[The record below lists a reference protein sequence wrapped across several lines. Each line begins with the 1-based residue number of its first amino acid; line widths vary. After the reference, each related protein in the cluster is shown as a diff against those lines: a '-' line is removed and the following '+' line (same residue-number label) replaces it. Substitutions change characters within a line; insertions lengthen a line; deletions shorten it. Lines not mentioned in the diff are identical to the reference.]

1 MNVKML
7 RRGTLSLLVAAV
19 LAGCADKE
27 KSVQNYLESGR
38 EFLEQG
44 DLGRSNVQFRNVLQI
59 DPENVQ
65 AYRYLADIAE
75 QQQNWERLYSHLQR
89 IERLAPE
96 DLDNKI
102 RMARLLLMVGEG
114 ANAGEKVDE
123 VLAVDQE
130 RADAWLVKA
139 TLALQKGDP
148 QGALTEGMK
157 SILIDPDNT
166 DTLTVLAGAQRM
178 MGDEPQAFL
187 LLDEALAKDPSA
199 LAARMIRMEMYRQK
213 GEMDKVEADLR
224 YLMENQPDAEEFAIA
239 MAGLLRETGRLEEA
253 ETLLHTFATEHAG
266 SSRAVRGLVEVVDAQ
281 GEGERADALLQ
292 TFIDRASGADVDELE
307 FVLVERLRAHDQPGA
322 ALELL
327 EKLMTSEQAVTRQR
341 AQARRAELYFAEGN
355 DEAALELINQIL
367 QEDSQ
372 SEPALLVRSRYHLQQ
387 QMIDDA
393 VRDLRVV
400 LRNNPDSEIGLMLL
414 GTAYMSSGSAELA
427 DGNFRQVL
435 RLNPGN
441 VGAAVPV
448 INRLLA
454 DGDLGRSEQI
464 VQNALRRSPNNE
476 SLLSLLAQVRLMRND
491 WAGTAAVVSDM
502 EKLEGD
508 RAVSEYLSG
517 RIFQGQ
523 EQYELAMT
531 RYQAA
536 LQAQP
541 RFLRAVEGYALSQLE
556 LGQLDSLLVWLDAR
570 IAADPEYI
578 GNYSVKAAVL
588 RQEEDLDG
596 AIEVMDQ
603 ALAVTPGWVQGYTQ
617 LAGFYLLQEQVD
629 DALQAY
635 NRGLDEVND
644 LSLYALR
651 ASLLEQ
657 NNRIEDAIA
666 DYEAALELA
675 PSNQVVANNLA
686 SLLISHSPTETNV
699 QRALELTN
707 SFRNSDEPY
716 FLDTHGWVLFK
727 SGQVQEA
734 ERVTRRAVEGLP
746 DLAEVNYHYGRI
758 LLEQNRNS
766 DAQGY
771 LNKAAELTGENESL
785 RQQIA
790 EALERLENATND
802 QETQ

>member
-1 MNVKML
+1 MNITML

-38 EFLEQG
+38 EFMEQG

-59 DPENVQ
+59 DPDNVQ

-96 DLDNKI
+96 DLGNKV

-114 ANAGEKVDE
+114 DNAGAKADE
-123 VLAVDQE
+123 VLAVDDT

-157 SILIDPDNT
+157 SLMLDANNI

-178 MGDEPQAFL
+178 MGDEAQAFG
-187 LLDEALAKDPSA
+187 LLDEALEKDPSA
-199 LAARMIRMEMYRQK
+199 VAPRMIRMEMYRQK
-213 GEMDKVEADLR
+213 GEMDRVEADLR
-224 YLMENQPDAEEFAIA
+224 YLMQSQPGSEDFVIA
-239 MAGLLRETGRLEEA
+239 MAGLLRETGRLDEA
-253 ETLLHTFATEHAG
+253 ETLLHSFATENAG
-266 SSRAVRGLVEVVDAQ
+266 SSRAVRGLVEIVDAQ
-281 GEGERADALLQ
+281 GERERADVLLQ

-307 FVLVERLRAHDQPGA
+307 FVLVERLRAHNKPGA

-327 EKLMTSEQAVTRQR
+327 ERLMTSEQAVTRQR
-341 AQARRAELYFAEGN
+341 AQARRAELYFADGN
-355 DEAALELINQIL
+355 NEAALELIAQVL

-372 SEPALLVRSRYHLQQ
+372 SEPGLLVRSRYHLQQ
-387 QMIDDA
+387 QMVDEA

-414 GTAYMSSGSAELA
+414 GSAYMSSGSSELA

-441 VGAAVPV
+441 VDAAVPV

-502 EKLEGD
+502 QEMDGN

-523 EQYELAMT
+523 EQYELAMS
-531 RYQAA
+531 RYEAA
-536 LQAQP
+536 LQSQP
-541 RFLRAVEGYALSQLE
+541 RFLRALEGYALSQLE
-556 LGQLDSLLVWLDAR
+556 LGQLDGLLEWLDAR

-588 RQEEDLDG
+588 RQEEDLDA
-596 AIEVMDQ
+596 AIVVVDQ
-603 ALAVTPGWVQGYTQ
+603 ALTVTPEWVQGYTQ

-635 NRGLDEVND
+635 NRGLDEVSD

-675 PSNQVVANNLA
+675 PNNQVVANNLA
-686 SLLISHSPTETNV
+686 SLLINHFPTEVNV
-699 QRALELTN
+699 QRALELTR

-716 FLDTHGWVLFK
+716 FLDTHGWALFK
-727 SGQVQEA
+727 SGELQEA
-734 ERVTRRAVEGLP
+734 ERVIRRAVEGLP
-746 DLAEVNYHYGRI
+746 DLAEVNYHYGLI
-758 LLEQNRNS
+758 LLEQNRSS
-766 DAQGY
+766 DAQAY
-771 LNKAAELTGENESL
+771 LNKAAELVEGDASL
-785 RQQIA
+785 QQQIV
-790 EALERLENATND
+790 EALERLENVAN
-802 QETQ
+802 

>member
-1 MNVKML
+1 MNIKML
-7 RRGTLSLLVAAV
+7 RRGVLSLLVAAV
-19 LAGCADKE
+19 VTGCADKE

-44 DLGRSNVQFRNVLQI
+44 DLGRSNVQLRNVLQI
-59 DPENVQ
+59 DPDNVQ

-75 QQQNWERLYSHLQR
+75 QQQNWERLYSHLRR
-89 IERLAPE
+89 IERLQPD

-114 ANAGEKVDE
+114 SNAGEKADE
-123 VLAVDQE
+123 VLAVDSE

-139 TLALQKGDP
+139 TLALQQGDP

-157 SILIDPDNT
+157 SILLDPDNT

-187 LLDEALAKDPSA
+187 LLDEALEKDPSA
-199 LAARMIRMEMYRQK
+199 IAARMIRMEMYRQK
-213 GEMDKVEADLR
+213 GEMDRVEADLR
-224 YLMENQPDAEEFAIA
+224 YLMQSQPESEDFVIA
-239 MAGLLRETGRLEEA
+239 MAGLLRDADRLDEA
-253 ETLLHTFATEHAG
+253 EALLHEFATENTG
-266 SSRAVRGLVEVVDAQ
+266 SSRAVRGLVEIVDAK
-281 GEGERADALLQ
+281 GESERADALLQ
-292 TFIDRASGADVDELE
+292 TFIDQASGTDVDELE
-307 FVLVERLRAHDQPGA
+307 FVLVERLRTHDQPGA
-322 ALELL
+322 ALGVL
-327 EKLMTSEQAVTRQR
+327 ERLMTSEQAVTRQR

-355 DEAALELINQIL
+355 NEAALELINQIL

-387 QMIDDA
+387 QMIDEA

-414 GTAYMSSGSAELA
+414 GTAYMSSGSSELA

-441 VGAAVPV
+441 VDAAVPV

-464 VQNALRRSPNNE
+464 IQNALRRSPNNE

-491 WAGTAAVVSDM
+491 WAGTEAVISDM
-502 EKLEGD
+502 QALDGD

-523 EQYELAMT
+523 GQYELAMN
-531 RYQAA
+531 RYEAA

-541 RFLRAVEGYALSQLE
+541 RFIRAVEGYALSQLE
-556 LGQLDSLLVWLDAR
+556 LDQLDSLLDWLDTR
-570 IAADPEYI
+570 IAADPEFI

-588 RQEEDLDG
+588 RQEEDLQG
-596 AIEVMDQ
+596 AIAVMDQ
-603 ALAVTPGWVQGYTQ
+603 ALSVTPDWVQGYTQ

-629 DALQAY
+629 DALQVY
-635 NRGLDEVND
+635 SRGLDEVND

-657 NNRIEDAIA
+657 SNRVEEAIA

-675 PSNQVVANNLA
+675 PNNQVVANNLA
-686 SLLISHSPTETNV
+686 SLLINHSPTEANV
-699 QRALELTN
+699 QRALELTR

-716 FLDTHGWVLFK
+716 FLDTHGWALFK
-727 SGQVQEA
+727 SGEVQEA
-734 ERVTRRAVEGLP
+734 ERLVRRAVEGLP
-746 DLAEVNYHYGRI
+746 DLAEVNFHYGRI
-758 LLEQNRNS
+758 LLEQNRNT
-766 DAQGY
+766 DAQAY
-771 LNKAAELTGENESL
+771 LNKAAELAVDDESL
-785 RQQIA
+785 QQQIS
-790 EALERLENATND
+790 EALQRLENAAN
-802 QETQ
+802 